1 MMPAMGKLLMVLG
14 ALLLALG
21 LLLHFAP
28 GALGWFGRLPG
39 DIRVEGER
47 GGFYLPLTS
56 MLLVSILLS
65 LLLAWL
71 RR

>member
-1 MMPAMGKLLMVLG
+1 MGKLLMIAGV
-14 ALLLALG
+14 LLLACG
-21 LLLHFAP
+21 AMLHFAP
-28 GALGWFGRLPG
+28 GSLNWFGRLPG
-39 DIRVEGER
+39 DIRLEGER

-56 MLLVSILLS
+56 MVLASVALS